1 MPPPERHP
9 GARATPATG
18 AGAAAA
24 ATLGR
29 RASAPFPVPPPPPKW
44 APPPAHRAVPKTAA
58 AALDLELARVRSLS
72 KLRKRLEASCGRGG
86 LSLNGSGLL
95 TFERYLWAARAE
107 TGVVAARVRPP
118 RGHEDAVLPP
128 TARAGVAALAADLCR
143 RGADKE
149 QAQTAAADL
158 GAAAAAAAT
167 KLAARARAL
176 STGATPLPLTVA
188 ATPSRH
194 SVELTAHGADGKQAA
209 FARLSRSAYRA
220 LVARYRRD
228 VPPGD
233 PPLAGDAAA
242 DADDTTI
249 TDASSTRTP
258 FHTRLLTLL
267 LRYRSV
273 GGAGFH
279 AAVGAPVV
287 AALSDTLSTGLECF
301 ASTLNAA
308 SARFGTAFPDVDAP
322 FGGVGDF
329 FGGGCL
335 PAGAA
340 VTANPPFEPTTLA
353 RAATAALAALTA
365 ADAAGTRLTIA
376 FVCPAWRD
384 GEAWRLLTVDG
395 ASHAATPH
403 PIVIAAADHGFRDG
417 APHGGD
423 RDPHRASPYDTA
435 LFVLVSRAQ
444 AAKRALDAG
453 ALEARLRGAFAACV
467 PSAAAAGRQAA
478 RRGGKDVKAWSGGKR
493 RVEGGGKVVKKKKKV
508 AVKTAVQSK
517 EV

>member
-176 STGATPLPLTVA
+176 STGATPQGHRPGTETTWTV
-188 ATPSRH
+188 R
-194 SVELTAHGADGKQAA
+194 
-209 FARLSRSAYRA
+209 ARLGRRPRRGRGTAWFFGERGLRSKGRHRESEAKEYKHNS
-220 LVARYRRD
+220 ARRFSPRR
-228 VPPGD
+228 PP
-233 PPLAGDAAA
+233 
-242 DADDTTI
+242 
-249 TDASSTRTP
+249 S
-258 FHTRLLTLL
+258 HTRISP
-267 LRYRSV
+267 R
-273 GGAGFH
+273 
-279 AAVGAPVV
+279 APVN
-287 AALSDTLSTGLECF
+287 LTRSTHAHLH
-301 ASTLNAA
+301 T
-308 SARFGTAFPDVDAP
+308 
-322 FGGVGDF
+322 
-329 FGGGCL
+329 
-335 PAGAA
+335 
-340 VTANPPFEPTTLA
+340 
-353 RAATAALAALTA
+353 
-365 ADAAGTRLTIA
+365 
-376 FVCPAWRD
+376 WR
-384 GEAWRLLTVDG
+384 
-395 ASHAATPH
+395 P
-403 PIVIAAADHGFRDG
+403 
-417 APHGGD
+417 
-423 RDPHRASPYDTA
+423 
-435 LFVLVSRAQ
+435 
-444 AAKRALDAG
+444 
-453 ALEARLRGAFAACV
+453 C
-467 PSAAAAGRQAA
+467 
-478 RRGGKDVKAWSGGKR
+478 
-493 RVEGGGKVVKKKKKV
+493 
-508 AVKTAVQSK
+508 
-517 EV
+517 